1 MKLFYLS
8 LLNQIN
14 EAAAFSPEVNKS
26 RWQCWLWT
34 SGSPARRITFFS
46 PLLSIHHFLLPL
58 CPRSMTLWVILSL
71 TEENPPIE
79 ETVQGSVLSPLA
91 KINNREHGWSVLLLA
106 TFNTNLSHMRN
117 ISLKFFLKWEIYL
130 FGPKTDGF
138 LCTDKASF
146 LLWYS
151 LYWFPLL
158 WATFPRNSSSWR
170 QQLLRHVT
178 SAWQISF
185 LTSGFFLIQ
194 PFPHSISQCL
204 VSRSSFNIPSLP

>member
-8 LLNQIN
+8 LLNQMN

-58 CPRSMTLWVILSL
+58 CPRSMTLWVILSF

-117 ISLKFFLKWEIYL
+117 ISLKFFSNEKYICLGPRRMVSSAQIQPL
-130 FGPKTDGF
+130 FSFDIPFTDF
-138 LCTDKASF
+138 SKL
-146 LLWYS
+146 
-151 LYWFPLL
+151 
-158 WATFPRNSSSWR
+158 
-170 QQLLRHVT
+170 
-178 SAWQISF
+178 
-185 LTSGFFLIQ
+185 FFLKTTIAVLVTATCYK
-194 PFPHSISQCL
+194 CL
-204 VSRSSFNIPSLP
+204 TD